1 MAKGGMPYNSWYR
14 DTQSRQ
20 ASNKAEAARLLQW
33 MHKKLTKYLSIED
46 PIIRR
51 ELARYH
57 SVTGDVLNTLRM
69 APPSGVS
76 PDNKIQA
83 QEWAKGKRPQS
94 PRTLPPL
101 NGTPSGGRSGRALR
115 GAPSPIPEYP
125 MQLDDLDGD
134 LEMEAF
140 CPATMGGKCQYVGGV
155 CKFCGMGVKTHRA
168 GVVAG
173 AVVDGVVGE
182 VLRDKIVN
190 VVVDGVIDE
199 VLSEINTTKEETS
212 AQIGLVFEIDDS
224 GHCGA
229 VSIDI
234 L

>member
-134 LEMEAF
+134 LEME
-140 CPATMGGKCQYVGGV
+140 
-155 CKFCGMGVKTHRA
+155 
-168 GVVAG
+168 
-173 AVVDGVVGE
+173 E